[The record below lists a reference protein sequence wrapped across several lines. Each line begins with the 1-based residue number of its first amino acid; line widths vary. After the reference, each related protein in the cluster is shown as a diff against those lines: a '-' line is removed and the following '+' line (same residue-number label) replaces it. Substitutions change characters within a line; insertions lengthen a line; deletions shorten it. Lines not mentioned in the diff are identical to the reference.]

1 MVQKK
6 DIYYLIAVI
15 GTTIFFGVFII
26 PQLTHILFLYHT
38 EIWLIILIVCIL
50 IPLFAIT
57 ILWMVIHEIQE
68 HFNKFE
74 LSDKEVEKI
83 QLKAF
88 SEEEEQFIEAKM
100 REQLDTFQ
108 FKDEEILDVYTDLIL
123 TYLNNQIK
131 KESSIPIEKISNMV
145 EIPIE
150 IVKDIL
156 LLLIADE
163 LINGIIEDNI
173 FKYQT

>member
-1 MVQKK
+1 
-6 DIYYLIAVI
+6 
-15 GTTIFFGVFII
+15 
-26 PQLTHILFLYHT
+26 
-38 EIWLIILIVCIL
+38 
-50 IPLFAIT
+50 
-57 ILWMVIHEIQE
+57 MVIHEIQE